1 MESLYYGS
9 ILDNLNKL
17 ILDNQINQNEI
28 NDLITPL
35 LMYRIFKHL
44 IIKINKKIMKNIKY
58 FKK

>member
-35 LMYRIFKHL
+35 LMYRIYKHL
-44 IIKINKKIMKNIKY
+44 IIKINKKNYEKY
-58 FKK
+58 TIF

>member
-35 LMYRIFKHL
+35 LMYRIFKDL
-44 IIKINKKIMKNIKY
+44 IIKINKKNYEKY
-58 FKK
+58 KIF

>member
-44 IIKINKKIMKNIKY
+44 IIKINKKNYEKY
-58 FKK
+58 KIF